1 MSQESVKQK
10 DDSPKKTKEYEQE
23 MQRLESI
30 RKAQQELEEL
40 QRLRLQEEE
49 RLKKIKRDISIEE
62 ENQRSVRMSQQ
73 SPQNTFSKVI

>member
-10 DDSPKKTKEYEQE
+10 EESPDKKAKEYEQE

-62 ENQRSVRMSQQ
+62 ENQRSVRLSQQ
-73 SPQNTFSKVI
+73 SP